1 MRKDSLIMVMLVLMT
16 MMGLT
21 GCSDDDDDYKR
32 MKNLD
37 VSLLP
42 GYWIL
47 VKDGTRTNTGL
58 WFTYEPTARFDQTG
72 SQLIYRDARYFKISG
87 DMTTIVNWVDD
98 TLWFISE
105 TGGIGMLWHEEGS
118 RAVYRLTKDKLVI
131 STYSAQF
138 NSRTFL
144 ELERI
149 PDPIVPEALQ

>member
-1 MRKDSLIMVMLVLMT
+1 MKKVLFLFAALLMT
-16 MMGLT
+16 CT
-21 GCSDDDDDYKR
+21 FTSCSDDDDDYKP

-42 GYWIL
+42 GYWIM
-47 VKDGTRTNTGL
+47 VKDGTRTRTGI
-58 WFTYEPTARFDQTG
+58 WFTYEPTDRFDQTG

-131 STYSAQF
+131 STYSAQSD
-138 NSRTFL
+138 SRTFL
-144 ELERI
+144 EFERI
-149 PDPIVPEALQ
+149 PDPVVPEGLQ

>member
-1 MRKDSLIMVMLVLMT
+1 MRKECLITVMLVLMT

-21 GCSDDDDDYKR
+21 GCSDDDDNYKR

-42 GYWIL
+42 GYWII
-47 VKDGTRTNTGL
+47 VKDGAKTRTGI
-58 WFTYEPTARFDQTG
+58 WFTYEPTDRFDQTEG
-72 SQLIYRDARYFKISG
+72 KLICREARYFSISD
-87 DMTTIVNWVDD
+87 DMSTIVDWGHD
-98 TLWFISE
+98 TLWYVYE
-105 TGGIGMLWHEEGS
+105 TGEIGMLWSEEGS
-118 RAVYRLTKDKLVI
+118 RSVYRLTKDKLVI

-149 PDPIVPEALQ
+149 PDPVVPEGLQ